1 MNLITDWFK
10 RHFSNPQ
17 VVFLALLLLII
28 SAIIYLFGNILGPVL
43 ASVVLAYVLEGMVKR
58 MQSFGLSRILAVC
71 FVFILFVFSLFA
83 ILLWLLPLL
92 TEQISQ
98 LVQQVPLIINQGQH
112 ALLQLPERYPDLV
125 SEEQIRDVT
134 SIIRSEITIF
144 GQKLL
149 SFSVSSFKNIITILI
164 FLIIM
169 PILVFLFLKDKDK
182 IIEWFTNFM
191 PSDRQL
197 TNKVWRESNAQFSN
211 YIRGKFVEIVI
222 ITIVSAVTFVSLN
235 LQYAALLAV
244 AVGLSVLVP
253 YVGAAVV
260 TIPVLLIAWFQWGW
274 SWDFGYVAIAY
285 FIIQALDGNV
295 LVPWLFSEV
304 VNMHPVAIIVAVLF
318 FGGLWGIWG
327 VFFAIPLATLV
338 QAIIRAWPEDEQF
351 AEAEN
356 Q

>member
-10 RHFSNPQ
+10 HHFSNPQ
-17 VVFLALLLLII
+17 VVFLAVLLLVI
-28 SAIIYLFGNILGPVL
+28 SATIYLFGSILGPVL
-43 ASVVLAYVLEGMVKR
+43 ASIVLAYVLEGLVKR
-58 MQSFGLSRILAVC
+58 MQNLGMSRMLAVC
-71 FVFILFVFSLFA
+71 FVFILFLFSLFA

-98 LVQQVPLIINQGQH
+98 LVQQVPFILNRGQF
-112 ALLQLPERYPDLV
+112 ALLQLPERYPDIV
-125 SEEQIRDVT
+125 SEEQIRDVIG
-134 SIIRSEITIF
+134 IIRSEITTY

-149 SFSVSSFKNIITILI
+149 SISVSSIQNIVTILI

-169 PILVFLFLKDKDK
+169 PILVFLFLKDKNK

-191 PSDRQL
+191 PTNRQL
-197 TNKVWRESNAQFSN
+197 TTKIWRESNLQFSN
-211 YIRGKFVEIVI
+211 YIRGKFLEIMIV
-222 ITIVSAVTFVSLN
+222 TVVSAVTFVFLD

-318 FGGLWGIWG
+318 FGGIWGIWG

-338 QAIIRAWPEDEQF
+338 QAIIRAWPEDQQF
-351 AEAEN
+351 AETES

>member
-10 RHFSNPQ
+10 HHFSNPQ
-17 VVFLALLLLII
+17 VVFLAMLLLII
-28 SAIIYLFGNILGPVL
+28 SATIYLFGNILGPVL
-43 ASVVLAYVLEGMVKR
+43 ASIVLAYVLEGMVKR
-58 MQSFGLSRILAVC
+58 IQNLGLSRILAVSV
-71 FVFILFVFSLFA
+71 VFIFFVVSLFA
-83 ILLWLLPLL
+83 IMLWLLPLL

-98 LVQQVPLIINQGQH
+98 LVQQVPFILNRGQSTMM
-112 ALLQLPERYPDLV
+112 QLPERYPEIV
-125 SEEQIRDVT
+125 SQEQVRDV
-134 SIIRSEITIF
+134 IGLIRHELTIY

-149 SFSVSSFKNIITILI
+149 SFSVSSFKNIVTILI

-191 PSDRQL
+191 PRDRQL

-222 ITIVSAVTFVSLN
+222 VTVVSAITFVALD

-260 TIPVLLIAWFQWGW
+260 TLPVLLIGWFQWGW

-318 FGGLWGIWG
+318 FGGIWGIWG

-338 QAIIRAWPEDEQF
+338 QAIIRAWPEDQKTSES
-351 AEAEN
+351 
-356 Q
+356 

>member
-10 RHFSNPQ
+10 HHFSNPQ
-17 VVFLALLLLII
+17 VVFLTLLVLLI

-43 ASVVLAYVLEGMVKR
+43 ASIVLAYVLEGMVKR
-58 MQSFGLSRILAVC
+58 IQSIGVNRIIAVSV
-71 FVFILFVFSLFA
+71 VFIVFVVALFA
-83 ILLWLLPLL
+83 IILWLVPLL
-92 TEQISQ
+92 SGQVSQ
-98 LVQQVPLIINQGQH
+98 LVQQVPQILSSGQA
-112 ALLQLPERYPDLV
+112 ALMQLPERYPDLV
-125 SEEQIRDVT
+125 SQDQIRQ
-134 SIIRSEITIF
+134 IINLIGNELTIY
-144 GQKLL
+144 GQKLV
-149 SFSVSSFKNIITILI
+149 SFSVSSFRNIVTIMI

-169 PILVFLFLKDKDK
+169 PILVFLFLKDKQR
-182 IIEWFTNFM
+182 IINWFTNFM
-191 PSDRQL
+191 PRDRQL
-197 TNKVWRESNAQFSN
+197 TNKIWRESNAQFSN

-222 ITIVSAVTFVSLN
+222 VTVVSAITFVALD

-260 TIPVLLIAWFQWGW
+260 TIPVLLIGWFQWGW

-285 FIIQALDGNV
+285 FIIQALDGNI

-338 QAIIRAWPEDEQF
+338 QAIIRAWPQDQSI
-351 AEAEN
+351 N
-356 Q
+356 QSTG

>member
-1 MNLITDWFK
+1 MNLITDWFR

-17 VVFLALLLLII
+17 VVFLALLLVII
-28 SAIIYLFGNILGPVL
+28 SVIIFLFGNILGPVL
-43 ASVVLAYVLEGMVKR
+43 ASMVLAYVLEGMVKR
-58 MQSFGLSRILAVC
+58 MQNFGLSRIVAVC
-71 FVFILFVFSLFA
+71 LVFILFLFSLFA

-98 LVQQVPLIINQGQH
+98 LVQQIPFIINRGQFT
-112 ALLQLPERYPDLV
+112 LLQLPERYPDLV
-125 SEEQIRDVT
+125 SEDQIRDVI
-134 SIIRSEITIF
+134 SIIRSEITIY

-149 SFSVSSFKNIITILI
+149 SISVSSLQNIVTILI

-182 IIEWFTNFM
+182 IIDWFTNFM

-211 YIRGKFVEIVI
+211 YIRGKFLEIL
-222 ITIVSAVTFVSLN
+222 IVTAVSGVTFVFLE

-260 TIPVLLIAWFQWGW
+260 TIPVLMIAWFQWGW

-338 QAIIRAWPEDEQF
+338 QAIIRAWPEDQQLVD
-351 AEAEN
+351 AEN

>member
-10 RHFSNPQ
+10 HHFSNPQ
-17 VVFLALLLLII
+17 VVFLTLLLLII
-28 SAIIYLFGNILGPVL
+28 SAIIFLFGNILGPVF
-43 ASVVLAYVLEGMVKR
+43 ASVVLAYVLEGLVKR
-58 MQSFGLSRILAVC
+58 IQFLGVNRILAVSV
-71 FVFILFVFSLFA
+71 VFILFVFALFA
-83 ILLWLLPLL
+83 VMLWLIPLL
-92 TEQISQ
+92 TAQISQ
-98 LVQQVPLIINQGQH
+98 LVQQIPQILHSGQA

-125 SEEQIRDVT
+125 SEEQIKQV
-134 SIIRSEITIF
+134 IRLIGNEITIF
-144 GQKLL
+144 GQKLVA
-149 SFSVSSFKNIITILI
+149 FSVSSFKNIVTILI
-164 FLIIM
+164 FLIVM
-169 PILVFLFLKDKDK
+169 PILVFLFLKDKDR
-182 IIEWFTNFM
+182 IIGWFTHFM

-197 TNKVWRESNAQFSN
+197 TNKIWRESNAQFSN
-211 YIRGKFVEIVI
+211 YIRGKFFEIMVVTI
-222 ITIVSAVTFVSLN
+222 ISAITFVWLE

-260 TIPVLLIAWFQWGW
+260 TIPVLLIGWFQWGW

-285 FIIQALDGNV
+285 FVIQALDGNL

-338 QAIIRAWPEDEQF
+338 QAIIRAWPEDQ
-351 AEAEN
+351 ALAVDK
-356 Q
+356 